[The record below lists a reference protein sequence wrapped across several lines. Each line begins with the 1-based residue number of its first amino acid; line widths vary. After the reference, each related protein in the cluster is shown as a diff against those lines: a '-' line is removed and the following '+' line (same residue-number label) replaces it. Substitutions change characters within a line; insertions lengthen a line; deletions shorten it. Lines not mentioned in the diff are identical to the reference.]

1 MRPIEIAN
9 VKFRAAKTAA
19 ARRPNI
25 TLLLFV
31 IIVLAVAGLGYLRY
45 EHVQAE
51 IAAQQNLL
59 TKVHKG
65 VDRWTDDLS
74 MRFGHL
80 KESLLGPVQGAK
92 NIAGGA
98 WGIVCYLVTA
108 VLYFIG
114 TLHIMIPVT
123 IIYFGVGFFGTLKMR
138 VATLIGALIGF
149 WVSTSTG
156 IVPGSV
162 IGLLAVAGLLFWNK
176 IDARLLT
183 KIQELPKLL
192 KTRLQKLQTRSN
204 EDLAGAPDHELA
216 PILWTAKLSNT
227 IR

>member
-1 MRPIEIAN
+1 MRAIEIAN
-9 VKFRAAKTAA
+9 VKFRAAKAAA
-19 ARRPNI
+19 ARHPYI

-59 TKVHKG
+59 YRVRSG
-65 VDRWTDDLS
+65 FDDWTDDLS
-74 MRFGHL
+74 MRFGKL
-80 KESLLGPVQGAK
+80 KEDVLGTAQGAR
-92 NIAGGA
+92 NVAGGA
-98 WGIVCYLVTA
+98 WGIVSYLATA
-108 VLYFIG
+108 VLDFIG
-114 TLHIMIPVT
+114 NLHIMIPVA

-149 WVSTSTG
+149 GVSTSTG

-176 IDARLLT
+176 MDARLLT
-183 KIQELPKLL
+183 KVQQLPELL
-192 KTRLQKLQTRSN
+192 KTRLQKLRTRSN
-204 EDLAGAPDHELA
+204 EELAEAPDQ
-216 PILWTAKLSNT
+216 S
-227 IR
+227 